1 MSSFTATHEL
11 AGTGITREEA
21 REAMLATHGGH
32 EAHLI
37 NPEQARLVVDQA
49 PHNAVDAIHTL
60 SLIMAVGPIAA
71 IILALWLI
79 KPADT
84 GR

>member
-1 MSSFTATHEL
+1 MF
-11 AGTGITREEA
+11 
-21 REAMLATHGGH
+21 ATHGLHG
-32 EAHLI
+32 AHLI

-60 SLIMAVGPIAA
+60 SLIMAMGPIAA

-79 KPADT
+79 KPADP

>member
-1 MSSFTATHEL
+1 
-11 AGTGITREEA
+11 
-21 REAMLATHGGH
+21 MLAAHGGR

-37 NPEQARLVVDQA
+37 NPEQARLVVDHG

-60 SLIMAVGPIAA
+60 SLIMAVGPIVA

-84 GR
+84 AR